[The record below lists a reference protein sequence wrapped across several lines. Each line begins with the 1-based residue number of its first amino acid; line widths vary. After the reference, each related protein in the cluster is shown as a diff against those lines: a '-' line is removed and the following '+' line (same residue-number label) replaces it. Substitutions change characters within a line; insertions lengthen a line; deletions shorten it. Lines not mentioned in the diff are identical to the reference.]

1 MLDPGGVLQAAL
13 DKCCQEALPKCEMV
27 LLEEKYMSN
36 KNWIPKATSI
46 ELFFVLEEM
55 LNLKGHGLK
64 CLLKFRR
71 FFSLSYFKG

>member
-1 MLDPGGVLQAAL
+1 
-13 DKCCQEALPKCEMV
+13 MV
-27 LLEEKYMSN
+27 LSEEKYMSN

>member
-1 MLDPGGVLQAAL
+1 MI
-13 DKCCQEALPKCEMV
+13 

-55 LNLKGHGLK
+55 LNLKGQG
-64 CLLKFRR
+64 
-71 FFSLSYFKG
+71 S